1 MSWVYIWLGVTA
13 LALII
18 EFVSNDMISIWFAG
32 GGIVAMIISAFGVSW
47 YVHVP
52 IFIVLSM
59 VLLLTFRKIV
69 MKYLYKGESRTNA
82 DSAIGREYIL
92 MTNIA
97 FNQAGTIKIND
108 VVWNAVAE
116 TQGEEIQAGTKVKVL
131 AIKGNKYIVK
141 EVK

>member
-1 MSWVYIWLGVTA
+1 MGWVYVWLGVTA

-47 YVHVP
+47 YVHFP

-59 VLLLTFRKIV
+59 VLLLAFRKIV

-92 MTNIA
+92 LTDIA

-108 VVWNAVAE
+108 VVWNAVAK
-116 TQGEEIQAGTKVKVL
+116 TQGEEIPAGTKVRVL
-131 AIKGNKYIVK
+131 AIKGNKYVV
-141 EVK
+141 EVI